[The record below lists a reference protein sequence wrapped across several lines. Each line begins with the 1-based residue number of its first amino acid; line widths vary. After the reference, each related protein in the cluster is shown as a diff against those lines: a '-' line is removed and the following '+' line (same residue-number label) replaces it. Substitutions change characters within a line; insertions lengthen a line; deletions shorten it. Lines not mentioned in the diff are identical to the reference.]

1 MSLFENFGQDPNVT
15 NTIDLWDIAPRFVF
29 YTDAD
34 AREAGKYLR
43 TIERDFM
50 HAGKHYSL
58 VLKPARIKRDGK
70 EIEEYPGEREQLVEE
85 VIRKLA
91 VERGRLGLDKQE
103 NVIMR
108 FSLTEVRRELE
119 RTKHGFKFDQI
130 KEAIRILRQAEVEI
144 LKEEGEGGQQA
155 TSVLVSSAFP
165 QIGFREKGREDADTF
180 VQFNWLVATALKHLE
195 FRQMNY
201 ELIMR
206 LKKPMARW
214 LFKRLYHN
222 VIYPTDAFANPALH
236 VIHATEIHRDCGM
249 SQWSRWR
256 DALRHIDKAVEVLK
270 AEGVLDS
277 VETEAIHKGRT
288 KEDVIYTM
296 RASPGFLAQAG
307 RAERLHHE
315 NLADFRNLTG
325 FEEPKEFIPINPVQ
339 VAELRRGSQAAR
351 PRPPQGRVGCPA
363 RRGARGEGGQLTG
376 KMHGDWQV

>member
-108 FSLTEVRRELE
+108 FSLTEIRRELE

-339 VAELRRGSQAAR
+339 VAELRRAR
-351 PRPPQGRVGCPA
+351 KLRDLGRPKAG
-363 RRGARGEGGQLTG
+363 
-376 KMHGDWQV
+376 